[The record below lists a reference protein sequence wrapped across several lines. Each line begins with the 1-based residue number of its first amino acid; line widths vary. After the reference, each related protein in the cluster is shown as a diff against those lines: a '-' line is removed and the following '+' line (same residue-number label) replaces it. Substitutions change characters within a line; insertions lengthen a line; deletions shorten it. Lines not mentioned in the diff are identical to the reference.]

1 MVSKDFMH
9 MYIVSQSIISEN
21 KIPWAYHLF
30 EKDARLSKNLY
41 NAALYRIRQIFTG
54 YDKTDR
60 TENEREVF
68 SYVEKLEAA
77 YPSIRVSKVIS
88 YGHLEKLMR
97 IEQNPDFFSGLPMQ
111 TAQHVLKQATGDFKS
126 WLKALKDYRKSPSKY
141 LGKPKMPGYR
151 KSDFSTFTITN

>member
-21 KIPWAYHLF
+21 KIPWAYHIF
-30 EKDARLSKNLY
+30 EKDVRLSKNLY

-54 YDKTDR
+54 YDKTNR

-68 SYVEKLEAA
+68 SYVEKLEAV

-97 IEQNPDFFSGLPMQ
+97 IEQNPDFFSGLPM
-111 TAQHVLKQATGDFKS
+111 
-126 WLKALKDYRKSPSKY
+126 
-141 LGKPKMPGYR
+141 
-151 KSDFSTFTITN
+151 